1 MIKQAMTAAAL
12 TAMLAAPSF
21 AQQPSA
27 PGAPPAART
36 GASTPQS
43 GAAKP
48 GFVQNQAPQ
57 EWRGSKLV
65 GASVYGPDNQSIGEI
80 SEMIIDSN
88 GKVKAAVIGV
98 GGFLGVG
105 QKDVAVPFEALSIVR
120 RQGSATIDKITVIYT
135 KDDLNGA
142 PKFTYFEPT
151 GSSQTT
157 GSSPSGMSG
166 SGAATGG
173 SMGGG
178 STTGTTPGG
187 AATGGPS
194 R

>member
-1 MIKQAMTAAAL
+1 MIKQTMTAAAL
-12 TAMLAAPSF
+12 VTMLAAPSF
-21 AQQPSA
+21 AQQPSTHA
-27 PGAPPAART
+27 APSATPGAAAT
-36 GASTPQS
+36 HN

-57 EWRGSKLV
+57 DWRGSKLV

-80 SEMIIDSN
+80 SDVIVDGT

-105 QKDVAVPFEALSIVR
+105 QKDVAVPFDALSITR
-120 RQGSATIDKITVIYT
+120 RQNSATIDKITVAYT
-135 KDDLNGA
+135 KDDLNKA
-142 PKFTYFEPT
+142 PKFAYYEPN

-157 GSSPSGMSG
+157 GSSSTGTSTTN
-166 SGAATGG
+166 SGAG
-173 SMGGG
+173 MK
-178 STTGTTPGG
+178 
-187 AATGGPS
+187 